1 MGVIMSLFSSHQYH
15 SRSRCEIVVTSLL
28 RMMPS
33 RGGIPYLQTCPPQG
47 KDCQDLRCWRWRYPH
62 RQGRRDEHLPVL
74 ALAVV
79 LVYAL
84 ALVLVHALA
93 LVLVHALALVLAVVC
108 VFVLAL
114 ALVLVLVVSVL
125 ALEVRVV
132 GVTSEDNPQC

>member
-93 LVLVHALALVLAVVC
+93 LVLAVVC